1 MTEKFKKLTNPK
13 TDNYY
18 RLKEYVLEND
28 INWRYQEYS
37 TPPNEEADN
46 VIRQYNNGKIC
57 EFIDDKYQ
65 NVSYFSHVVI
75 QRPKEV
81 EYTNENICQF
91 IGADPGII
99 PKIRSNSFEL
109 YVEPF
114 LIDLIIS
121 NCKNKLL
128 EYRCP
133 LRINFN
139 MTFPQGGSKPS
150 IPHVDHNF
158 PHKNMLIYFTDTGGD
173 TIIGGD
179 NFTPKEDDIIVFNS
193 DWLHCHKPPE
203 NGRRVVMVMTFM

>member
-18 RLKEYVLEND
+18 TLKEYVLEND

-46 VIRQYNNGKIC
+46 VIIQYNNGKLC
-57 EFIDDKYQ
+57 EFIDDNYQ

-81 EYTNENICQF
+81 EYTNENICQV
-91 IGADPGII
+91 IGDDPGMIA
-99 PKIRSNSFEL
+99 KIRSNSFEL

-114 LIDLIIS
+114 VIDLIIS

-128 EYRCP
+128 EYRCR
-133 LRINFN
+133 LRINYN
-139 MTFPQGGSKPS
+139 MTLTQGCSKTYM
-150 IPHVDHNF
+150 HNDDHKSQHNT
-158 PHKNMLIYFTDTGGD
+158 M
-173 TIIGGD
+173 
-179 NFTPKEDDIIVFNS
+179 
-193 DWLHCHKPPE
+193 
-203 NGRRVVMVMTFM
+203 